1 MAEIEVQIPDIGDF
15 ADVPVIEIHVAPG
28 DTVAAEDPV
37 VTLESDKA
45 TLDVPAPAA
54 GTVSSLLV
62 SVGDTVSEGTPIL
75 VLQAE
80 GEDGAAGA
88 AGAPG
93 RETVHEDARP
103 TTGEPAGYGS
113 PAGVYERIEVTVPDI
128 GDFADVPVI
137 EVHVAAGDTVAAED
151 PLITLESDKATM
163 DIPAP
168 SAGTVSAVRVSVGDT
183 VSAGHPIAD
192 LETGQKL
199 IPAPPPAAAPAAR
212 RPSVASDVHA
222 GVLVLGGGPGG
233 YTAAFRAADLGQ
245 QVVLVDQ
252 RPALGGVCL
261 NVGCIPS
268 KALLHA
274 ARVIAETREMASHG
288 VRFGDPDIDLDALRG
303 WKDGL
308 SPG

>member
-1 MAEIEVQIPDIGDF
+1 MAEIEVRIPDIGDF

-28 DTVAAEDPV
+28 EVVAAEDPL

-54 GTVSSLLV
+54 GTVGSLLI
-62 SVGDTVSEGTPIL
+62 SLGDMVSEGTPIL

-80 GEDGAAGA
+80 GAQEG
-88 AGAPG
+88 GAPG
-93 RETVHEDARP
+93 RETVHEEARP
-103 TTGEPAGYGS
+103 TPDEPAGYGS

-137 EVHVAAGDTVAAED
+137 EVHVTAGDTVAAED

-168 SAGTVSAVRVSVGDT
+168 GAGTVTAVRVAVGDI

-199 IPAPPPAAAPAAR
+199 APAPAPPAPR
-212 RPSVASDVHA
+212 RPPGAPRWRATCTPGSSCW
-222 GVLVLGGGPGG
+222 GPGRAG
-233 YTAAFRAADLGQ
+233 TPPRSAPPTWASRWCWSTSGRPWAACA
-245 QVVLVDQ
+245 
-252 RPALGGVCL
+252 
-261 NVGCIPS
+261 
-268 KALLHA
+268 
-274 ARVIAETREMASHG
+274 
-288 VRFGDPDIDLDALRG
+288 
-303 WKDGL
+303 
-308 SPG
+308 